1 MNLHAVFDT
10 NLLIS
15 GILWRGTPFQLL
27 KWAEEGR
34 LRIYTSLEILDEV
47 YRVLHYP
54 KFEQYIDKQKASLK
68 ELFAKI
74 TSLCTI
80 IQVEQVVSGVC
91 SDADDEKFLSCALA
105 ANVEVLV
112 SGDRHLLNLKQY
124 QFVRIVTA
132 REFYEENVHKIT

>member
-1 MNLHAVFDT
+1 M
-10 NLLIS
+10 
-15 GILWRGTPFQLL
+15 
-27 KWAEEGR
+27 
-34 LRIYTSLEILDEV
+34 
-47 YRVLHYP
+47 
-54 KFEQYIDKQKASLK
+54 
-68 ELFAKI
+68 
-74 TSLCTI
+74 
-80 IQVEQVVSGVC
+80 C

>member
-34 LRIYTSLEILDEV
+34 LRIYTSLEILDEA

-91 SDADDEKFLSCALA
+91 SDTDDEKFLSCSLA
-105 ANVEVLV
+105 ANVKVLV

-124 QFVRIVTA
+124 QFVCIVTA